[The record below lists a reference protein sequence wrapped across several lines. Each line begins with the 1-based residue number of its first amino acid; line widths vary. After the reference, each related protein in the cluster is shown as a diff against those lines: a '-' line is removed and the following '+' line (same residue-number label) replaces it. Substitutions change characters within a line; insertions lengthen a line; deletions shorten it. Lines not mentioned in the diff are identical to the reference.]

1 MIKYYVYIYRESLF
15 FQAFTGFTYNGDHSY
30 DFKHG
35 LSESL
40 LIVCGISSY
49 TNIADFFECFNNI
62 TLNEGSMVS
71 QTKIFNYQDYT
82 FENTTLSTWK
92 TVNSFY
98 FGRCITSNNI
108 DRLKDRQF
116 FKIYLNTSLDYKI
129 WIHDPDIFFL
139 SLNPKSSPKL
149 ELDYSPVTTTTD
161 RTKNY
166 YGSNITSVLQY
177 LEQSKYSAKNRKQFP
192 CKNYGKG
199 TSFSNCLV
207 EFINK
212 NSSCK
217 VTNNK

>member
-1 MIKYYVYIYRESLF
+1 
-15 FQAFTGFTYNGDHSY
+15 
-30 DFKHG
+30 
-35 LSESL
+35 
-40 LIVCGISSY
+40 
-49 TNIADFFECFNNI
+49 
-62 TLNEGSMVS
+62 MVS

-98 FGRCITSNNI
+98 FGRCITSNKI
-108 DRLKDRQF
+108 DRLKDGQF
-116 FKIYLNTSLDYKI
+116 FKIYLNTSLAYKI

-149 ELDYSPVTTTTD
+149 ELDYSPVTTTID

-166 YGSNITSVLQY
+166 NGSSITSVLQY
-177 LEQSKYSAKNRKQFP
+177 LEQSKYSAKNREQFP
-192 CKNYGKG
+192 CKHYGKG

-217 VTNNK
+217 VKNDK

>member
-1 MIKYYVYIYRESLF
+1 
-15 FQAFTGFTYNGDHSY
+15 
-30 DFKHG
+30 
-35 LSESL
+35 
-40 LIVCGISSY
+40 
-49 TNIADFFECFNNI
+49 
-62 TLNEGSMVS
+62 MVS
-71 QTKIFNYQDYT
+71 QTKIFTYQDYT
-82 FENTTLSTWK
+82 FKNTTLSTWK

-108 DRLKDRQF
+108 DRLKDGQF

-149 ELDYSPVTTTTD
+149 ELYYSPVITTTD

-166 YGSNITSVLQY
+166 YGSNISSVLQY
-177 LEQSKYSAKNRKQFP
+177 LEQSKYSAKNRKRFP
-192 CKNYGKG
+192 CKQDGKG

-217 VTNNK
+217 VKNYK